1 MAEDLFP
8 SSTMKRPFIILPCLA
23 ISLLACSCQSVSI
36 ADQGTLS
43 KTAMSFDATG
53 ARSAD
58 CSLTSQVER
67 GRSLTNASV
76 SGGCASC
83 H

>member
-1 MAEDLFP
+1 MP
-8 SSTMKRPFIILPCLA
+8 RPFVILAALVLA
-23 ISLLACSCQSVSI
+23 TVASSCQSVSI

-43 KTAMSFDATG
+43 KSAMSFDEAG

-58 CSLTSQVER
+58 CGLTTQIER
-67 GRSLTNASV
+67 GRSLTNASGA
-76 SGGCASC
+76 GGCASC

>member
-1 MAEDLFP
+1 
-8 SSTMKRPFIILPCLA
+8 MKYAALIALSVI
-23 ISLLACSCQSVSI
+23 ACSCQTVSI
-36 ADQGTLS
+36 ADQATLS
-43 KTAMSFDATG
+43 KTAMSFEATG

-67 GRSLTNASV
+67 GRSLTNASAG
-76 SGGCASC
+76 GGCSAC